1 MIDVVIAAPRG
12 KMASLIVKEAMESDD
27 IRIVGAV
34 GPKGR
39 DYIGQDIG
47 IAARLGYRVGAIVYD
62 DIEDVIDECDV
73 VVDYST
79 VELSKQLFEACAKH
93 KKALLVGTTGLPDE
107 MDLQMQKAAK
117 DFPIVEAAN
126 TSYMVNVM
134 TKLLA
139 IAANSLG
146 DKCKIDIIDM
156 HDANKV
162 DAPSGTAVEFVEA
175 MSRAS
180 GIKKRDIDCHSIRS
194 GDIPSSHTIVF
205 GGMGERLEI
214 THHAYNWNCYAK
226 GACEAVR
233 FLATKHK
240 GFYGMDDVVML

>member
-1 MIDVVIAAPRG
+1 MIDAVIVAPHG
-12 KMASLIVKEAMESDD
+12 KMASLIVKEAAESDD

-39 DYIGQDIG
+39 DYIGKDVG
-47 IAARLGYRVGAIVYD
+47 VPAGLGYNVGAFVYD
-62 DIEDVIDECDV
+62 DIEDIIDDCDI

-79 VELSKQLFEACAKH
+79 VRLSEHIFEICAKH
-93 KKALLVGTTGLPDE
+93 KKALLIGTTGLPEDME
-107 MDLQMQKAAK
+107 NRMMRAAR
-117 DFPIVEAAN
+117 DFPILEAAN

-146 DKCKIDIIDM
+146 DKCKIDILDM
-156 HDANKV
+156 HDADKV
-162 DAPSGTAVEFVEA
+162 DSPSGTAVEFAKA
-175 MSRAS
+175 MSRATGMNKNS
-180 GIKKRDIDCHSIRS
+180 IECHSIRS
-194 GDIPSSHTIVF
+194 GDIPSSHTVVF

-226 GACEAVR
+226 GACEAIR
-233 FLATKHK
+233 FLCKRHK
-240 GFYGMDDVVML
+240 GFFGMDDVVAL